1 MSQAKLEKEAIVS
14 QRLVLGLVA
23 LGVLATSV
31 PAEAKI
37 VKEAVSYR
45 EGDQVFEGQLVFD
58 DAVTGKRPAVMV
70 VHEWWGLN
78 DYPKRRAEDLAKL
91 GYVAFAADMYGKGVV
106 ARNAEEAGKLAGA
119 LRSDRARMRARART
133 AWDVLAKRPEVD
145 PARMVAMGYCF
156 GGGVALEL
164 ARSGADMAGVVSFHG
179 SLDTP
184 DPASSRIKGKVLVL
198 HGAEDKA
205 VPMKDVLAF
214 QDEMRRGRVN
224 YQINLYGGAVH
235 AFSNPAAGNDPS
247 KGIAYDAQA
256 DRRSWSELMLFLREV
271 FGR

>member
-1 MSQAKLEKEAIVS
+1 MK
-14 QRLVLGLVA
+14 LGLVWAMAA
-23 LGVLATSV
+23 LGLLATPGV
-31 PAEAKI
+31 ADAKLL
-37 VKEAVSYR
+37 KEVVSYR
-45 EGDQVFEGQLVFD
+45 QGDRLFEGLLVFD
-58 DAVTGKRPAVMV
+58 DAYKGKRPAVMV

-78 DYPKRRAEDLAKL
+78 DYPKKRAEALAKL

-106 ARNAEEAGKLAGA
+106 AATPAEAGKLAGA
-119 LRSDRARMRARART
+119 LRRDRALMRERAQT
-133 AWDVLAKRPEVD
+133 AWNVLAARPEVD
-145 PARMVAMGYCF
+145 SARMAAMGYCF

-198 HGAEDKA
+198 HGADDKA
-205 VPMKDVLAF
+205 VTMQDVLAF
-214 QDEMRRGRVN
+214 QDEMRQGRVN
-224 YQINLYGGAVH
+224 YQINVYGGAVH

-247 KGIAYDAQA
+247 KGVAYDAQA
-256 DRRSWSELMLFLREV
+256 DRRSWDALLLFLREI

>member
-1 MSQAKLEKEAIVS
+1 
-14 QRLVLGLVA
+14 
-23 LGVLATSV
+23 VLATSA
-31 PAEAKI
+31 PAQAKL
-37 VKEAVSYR
+37 VKEAVPYR
-45 EGDQVFEGQLVFD
+45 EGEQAFEGFLVYD
-58 DAVTGKRPAVMV
+58 DALKGKRPAVMV

-78 DYPKRRAEDLAKL
+78 DYPKRRAEELAKL

-106 ARNAEEAGKLAGA
+106 ARTPAEAGKLAGA
-119 LRSDRARMRARART
+119 LRSDRVRMRTRART
-133 AWDVLAKRPEVD
+133 AWDVLAARPEVD
-145 PARMVAMGYCF
+145 PARMAAMGYCF

-184 DPASSRIKGKVLVL
+184 NPEASRFKGKVLVL

-205 VPMKDVLAF
+205 VTMQDVLAF
-214 QDEMRRGRVN
+214 QDEMRRGHVN

-247 KGIAYDAQA
+247 KGVAYDAQA
-256 DRRSWSELMLFLREV
+256 DRRSWAALLLFLQEI
-271 FGR
+271 FAK

>member
-1 MSQAKLEKEAIVS
+1 MSK
-14 QRLVLGLVA
+14 RLVLGLVA
-23 LGVLATSV
+23 LGVLAMAS
-31 PAEAKI
+31 PSEAKL
-37 VKEAVSYR
+37 VREAVPYR
-45 EGDQVFEGQLVFD
+45 EGDQAFEGLLVYD
-58 DAVTGKRPAVMV
+58 DAVKGKRPAVMV

-78 DYPKRRAEDLAKL
+78 DYPKHRAEELAKQ

-106 ARNAEEAGKLAGA
+106 ATTPEEASKLAGA
-119 LRSDRARMRARART
+119 LRSDRARMRARARM
-133 AWDVLAKRPEVD
+133 AWDVLARRPEVD
-145 PARMVAMGYCF
+145 PARMAAMGYCF

-184 DPASSRIKGKVLVL
+184 QPEASRIKGKVLVL

-205 VPMKDVLAF
+205 VTMQDVLAF

-235 AFSNPAAGNDPS
+235 AFSNPAAGNDPA
-247 KGIAYDAQA
+247 KGVAYDAQA
-256 DRRSWSELMLFLREV
+256 DKRSWAELLLFLREI